1 MYFFLTCRGS
11 RQQKRQWKKVGD
23 VEDVQSV
30 KKTKRHVNHS
40 VAVTHIVLPTPEL
53 SPTSRHIQKSQGSC
67 NHTWKLRWIDC
78 TVFK

>member
-30 KKTKRHVNHS
+30 KKT
-40 VAVTHIVLPTPEL
+40 
-53 SPTSRHIQKSQGSC
+53 QK
-67 NHTWKLRWIDC
+67 DM
-78 TVFK
+78 

>member
-30 KKTKRHVNHS
+30 KKTKKTCESQCSCDTHS
-40 VAVTHIVLPTPEL
+40 PSHTRAISYKQTHPKEPRILESHMEIKMDRL
-53 SPTSRHIQKSQGSC
+53 YSI
-67 NHTWKLRWIDC
+67 
-78 TVFK
+78 